1 MSDEEQL
8 WNILKYGKENSLSPE
23 VVNHFHQ
30 ILKKK
35 SIRRDTLQ
43 NLEDSLI
50 KIYIQQTAENY
61 YTKSQMKSIANKLLE
76 ISETMDSF
84 QRSF

>member
-8 WNILKYGKENSLSPE
+8 WNIINYGKENPLNSE

-30 ILKKK
+30 IIKKK

-43 NLEDSLI
+43 ILEDGLI

-61 YTKSQMKSIANKLLE
+61 YTKSNMKSIANTLLE
-76 ISETMDSF
+76 ISETLDSF

>member
-8 WNILKYGKENSLSPE
+8 WNIIKYGKENPLNPE

-35 SIRRDTLQ
+35 SVRRDTLQ
-43 NLEDSLI
+43 NLEDALI

-61 YTKSQMKSIANKLLE
+61 YTKSNMKSIANTLLE
-76 ISETMDSF
+76 ISETLDSF

>member
-8 WNILKYGKENSLSPE
+8 WNILNYGKENPLNSE

-30 ILKKK
+30 IIKKK

-43 NLEDSLI
+43 ILEDGLI

-61 YTKSQMKSIANKLLE
+61 YTKSEMKSIAHTLLE
-76 ISETMDSF
+76 ISETLNSF